1 MSTNVDPHYW
11 DRVTSSAIDKA
22 VIPLDINIY
31 FFKKKEGPGWGRIR
45 KTGLK
50 INLKLSLTKGLKAF
64 NMIMGSLKGCCD
76 T

>member
-31 FFKKKEGPGWGRIR
+31 LKKKRRARLRENKENWVKNKF
-45 KTGLK
+45 KTF
-50 INLKLSLTKGLKAF
+50 INKRPQSF
-64 NMIMGSLKGCCD
+64 
-76 T
+76 